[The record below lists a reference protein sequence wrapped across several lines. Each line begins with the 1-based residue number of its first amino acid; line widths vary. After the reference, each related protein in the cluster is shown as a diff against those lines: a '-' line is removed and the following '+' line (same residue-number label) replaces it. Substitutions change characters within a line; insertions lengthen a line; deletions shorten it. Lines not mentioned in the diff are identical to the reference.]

1 MYQQC
6 KVMHRNY
13 WIWEQQMEWERSI
26 SLLTGQH
33 TRLVGRNRGEAQRR
47 TENAQIVGSATGSL
61 GLALASAVM
70 DPAMAMETLEQ
81 EGTAGHIVSRVP
93 AMRSHKAARMF
104 LFAVPQRCSLKQ
116 VGGAKTCGAG

>member
-1 MYQQC
+1 
-6 KVMHRNY
+6 
-13 WIWEQQMEWERSI
+13 MEWEQSI
-26 SLLTGQH
+26 LLLTGQR

-61 GLALASAVM
+61 ELALASAVM

-93 AMRSHKAARMF
+93 AMRSHNAARMF
-104 LFAVPQRCSLKQ
+104 LFAVPQRCSPKQ